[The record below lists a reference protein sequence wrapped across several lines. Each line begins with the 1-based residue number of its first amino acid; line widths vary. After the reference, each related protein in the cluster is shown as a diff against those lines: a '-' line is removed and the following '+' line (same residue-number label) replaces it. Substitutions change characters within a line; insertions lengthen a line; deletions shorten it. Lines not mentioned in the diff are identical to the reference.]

1 MPPFWLVHKV
11 KSHCVILM
19 NIHLKILHIF
29 FLWDD
34 IVFSHYFISLGMMK
48 WDLMGIEWTICWHK
62 HWVVLSGLNS
72 VYLGTCWIFRIY
84 SINVKSMVK
93 PHESPMI
100 FQVSFIVRLSS
111 QCQSLLVHNSY
122 IFFCCLWL
130 LFISSNKLKDWNTQN
145 PGLGMVRWSDGP
157 WEFPCPSGQVAD
169 SMDSF
174 EPFRDAL
181 PGVFESSVRP
191 AESCF
196 NKKNDTKPRDLIWG
210 ILRYFLAVL

>member
-1 MPPFWLVHKV
+1 MGLYWIL
-11 KSHCVILM
+11 SH
-19 NIHLKILHIF
+19 
-29 FLWDD
+29 
-34 IVFSHYFISLGMMK
+34 SFISLRMMK

-62 HWVVLSGLNS
+62 HCVGLSGLNS

-93 PHESPMI
+93 PHESSMI
-100 FQVSFIVRLSS
+100 FQVSFIGRLSS

-122 IFFCCLWL
+122 ICFFAVYGYCSILATNWR
-130 LFISSNKLKDWNTQN
+130 IEILKIQGW
-145 PGLGMVRWSDGP
+145 GWSDGP

-196 NKKNDTKPRDLIWG
+196 NQKTIQNPG
-210 ILRYFLAVL
+210 I